1 MFSAQSAAK
10 LIKLLES
17 DDFRV
22 LSALSSVISRQ
33 KFLSHGQ
40 LVRYSMMHK
49 DMVEYRIK
57 RLTKFNLI
65 SDSSNGICLLM
76 SGLDAVVLKIFV
88 DNNMVEGLGRP
99 IGVGK
104 ESDVFEAITE
114 NAQLR
119 ALKFF
124 RIGRTSFRQVRRKRS
139 FTKDEHFHGWLLTN
153 IRAAEKEYNI
163 LHQLQNKGIT
173 IPTPYF
179 RGFHAIVM
187 SRINGV
193 RLVQVKKLGNPRQTL
208 FDILKDV
215 MHAYGNNII
224 NCDLSEYNILVDTDD
239 RPWIIDWPQSVT
251 RDHPNANLLIRRD
264 ITNVVNFFNRRF
276 HLGIENSEA
285 LDKVLHGTT

>member
-1 MFSAQSAAK
+1 MSSAQSAAK
-10 LIKLLES
+10 LVKLLEN
-17 DDFRV
+17 DDYRI
-22 LSALSSVISRQ
+22 LRALSSVISRQ
-33 KFLSHGQ
+33 KFLSRDQ
-40 LVRYSMMHK
+40 LVGYSKMHK
-49 DMVEYRIK
+49 DMVDYRIN
-57 RLTKFNLI
+57 RLTGFKLI
-65 SDSSNGICLLM
+65 SNSSNGICLLM
-76 SGLDAVVLKIFV
+76 SGLDAVALKIFV
-88 DNNMVEGLGRP
+88 EKNMVEGLGRP

-114 NAQLR
+114 NAQVR

-139 FTKDEHFHGWLLTN
+139 FSKDEHFHGWLLTN

-179 RGFHAIVM
+179 RGLHAIVM

-208 FDILKDV
+208 FNVLNDV
-215 MHAYGNNII
+215 KLAYEHDII

-239 RPWIIDWPQSVT
+239 RLWIIDWPQSVS
-251 RDHPNANLLIRRD
+251 RDHPNAGLLIRRD
-264 ITNVVNFFNRRF
+264 ISNVVNFFNRRF
-276 HLGIENSEA
+276 HLGIENTEA
-285 LDKVLHGTT
+285 SDKVLHGTT

>member
-1 MFSAQSAAK
+1 
-10 LIKLLES
+10 
-17 DDFRV
+17 
-22 LSALSSVISRQ
+22 
-33 KFLSHGQ
+33 
-40 LVRYSMMHK
+40 MHK

-57 RLTKFNLI
+57 RLTEFNLI

-76 SGLDAVVLKIFV
+76 SGLDAVALKKFV
-88 DNNMVEGLGRP
+88 DNNMIEGLGRP

-208 FDILKDV
+208 FDILNDV
-215 MHAYGNNII
+215 MLAYEHNII

-264 ITNVVNFFNRRF
+264 ISNVVNFFNRRF
-276 HLGIENSEA
+276 HLGIENSEVS
-285 LDKVLHGTT
+285 DKVLHGTT